1 MSESI
6 IHIARDGVVIDKQS
20 LNVVIKLFNTQKFK
34 PTDHYWMSGMSE
46 WGSLKD
52 LVEKT
57 NKQSQ
62 IAEAKK
68 SIPAWMVPPKHIPSN
83 FGDEPATK
91 KQKDY
96 LLTFGVNLP
105 DNLTKYDASRW
116 LDLLTNNKEAR
127 LKQHE
132 VELRNMSDRWENNTK
147 DGKHYDTGFKT
158 FSGYYRSEYNA
169 YKKDG
174 DLADAKEMKKHRID
188 AWHELIKFSMD
199 SPWDEVLYQSEDF
212 LCHLD
217 ALEVLYSYAKD
228 FKVCPSK
235 KVISETLIEL
245 DSESPTWDDDIPELL
260 LKRLAEKM
268 A

>member
-20 LNVVIKLFNTQKFK
+20 LNVVIKLFNTQRFK

-52 LVEKT
+52 LVERT
-57 NKQSQ
+57 NKQPQ

-116 LDLLTNNKEAR
+116 LDILTNNNEAQKR
-127 LKQHE
+127 QSE
-132 VELRNMSDRWENNTK
+132 IETNNTLNRLNQYSRE
-147 DGKHYDTGFKT
+147 GKYTHGFRT
-158 FSGYYRSEYNA
+158 FSGYYRSEINSCVNS
-169 YKKDG
+169 G
-174 DLADAKEMKKHRID
+174 DLMDAKEQWKYRID
-188 AWHELIKFSMD
+188 SWHELIKLSMKT
-199 SPWDEVLYQSEDF
+199 SKEEVMSLWEEFQCD
-212 LCHLD
+212 LD
-217 ALEVLYSYAKD
+217 ALELMYEYAKN
-228 FKVCPSK
+228 FKVCPK
-235 KVISETLIEL
+235 KVEIADALKQL
-245 DSESPTWDDDIPELL
+245 DSESPTWDDDTPELL